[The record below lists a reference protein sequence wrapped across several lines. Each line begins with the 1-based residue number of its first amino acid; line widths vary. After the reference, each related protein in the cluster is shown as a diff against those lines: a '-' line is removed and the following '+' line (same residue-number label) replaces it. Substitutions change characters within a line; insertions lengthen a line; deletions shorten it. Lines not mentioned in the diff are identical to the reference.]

1 MYSKNLSRQQY
12 VLNTHFLERAGD
24 KKYKLLMQMKNSYSK
39 LCDSNGTVDQEGTW
53 DSHSQIPDL
62 EISCSEKVQRG

>member
-24 KKYKLLMQMKNSYSK
+24 KKHKLLMQMKNSYSK
-39 LCDSNGTVDQEGTW
+39 LCDSNGTVDQEGT
-53 DSHSQIPDL
+53 
-62 EISCSEKVQRG
+62 